1 MAKCIIIAPLYAG
14 EEPTFL
20 RREPGD
26 LLLCADGGYDAAIAA
41 GMSPDLVIGDFDS
54 MPMDHVQGCPTLRLP
69 VHKDDTDLVVCLREG
84 RKRGYRE
91 FRLAGCL
98 GGRLDHTFS
107 ALQCVYDCALRG
119 ETAWICDGVNRA
131 TVLTPGQHRL
141 PAEAG
146 RMLSLLAFDGAAT
159 DVCLSGTEWPL
170 QHAVLTGRYPLGCS
184 NEFRAEAAELSF
196 ASGALLAVY
205 ARP

>member
-1 MAKCIIIAPLYAG
+1 MAKCIIIAPLYAA
-14 EEPTFL
+14 EEAEFL

-26 LLLCADGGYDAAIAA
+26 LLLCADGGYDAAVAA

-54 MPMDHVQGCPTLRLP
+54 MPVDHVRGCPTLRLP
-69 VHKDDTDLVVCLREG
+69 THKDDTDLVACLREG
-84 RKRGYRE
+84 RMRGYRE

-119 ETAWICDGVNRA
+119 ETAWICDGVSRA
-131 TVLTPGQHRL
+131 TVLTPGQYRL

-146 RMLSLLAFDGAAT
+146 RMLSLLAFDGDVS

-170 QHAVLTGRYPLGCS
+170 CHAVLTGRYPLGCS